1 MNEVASKYA
10 VALFELALE
19 NNQLDLYQEQC
30 RTILSSLDEN
40 QEFFAVLNSKFLSIE
55 EIFEIIQKTFV
66 GVETDI
72 ISLLKIIVENHRVD
86 ILKDILISF
95 NSLCNQQK
103 GITEGILYSAFEL
116 DKQTIANIEKAIGK
130 KENRQIS
137 LIFKI
142 DPSLIGGVKVVINN
156 RIYDASVKN
165 KLSEMKQSLSNKE
178 ESL

>member
-19 NNQLDLYQEQC
+19 NNQLDIYQEQC
-30 RTILSSLDEN
+30 RTIFDSLQEN
-40 QEFFAVLNSKFLSIE
+40 EEFFDVLNSKFLTVE
-55 EIFEIIQKTFV
+55 EVNEIITKTYENFEIDV
-66 GVETDI
+66 
-72 ISLLKIIVENHRVD
+72 ISLLKIIVENHRVN
-86 ILKDILISF
+86 LLNDILITF
-95 NSLCNQQK
+95 NSLCNHHK
-103 GITEGILYSAFEL
+103 GITEGILYSAFDLNKE
-116 DKQTIANIEKAIGK
+116 TISQIENAISK

-156 RIYDASVKN
+156 HVYDASVKN
-165 KLSEMKQSLSNKE
+165 KLTEMKQSLSNKE